1 MPFINREINRLKILK
16 NIELKKNK
24 SLNILPSKKKVRIT
38 NLKRSKFSKIYSYYH
53 SKNKIEEII
62 MYQKI
67 KKLRKDLKEK
77 QEREKKEYNDIFH
90 KNYPLENENE
100 YNNEIQE
107 ILKDKKEKED
117 IEIFKQNFYRKK
129 HGEYMT
135 KMGIEFDK
143 GFDLLNQKFQKKKEE
158 QNIKIKKIILNRQ
171 IKEMERNNNNDDN
184 DNDINIYDGE
194 KRKNKNNFFN
204 SPSHYKLNNSNN
216 VFKNNKENGK
226 FINSKLKSRV
236 FTFYARGNLYKTII
250 I

>member
-107 ILKDKKEKED
+107 ILKDKKE
-117 IEIFKQNFYRKK
+117 R
-129 HGEYMT
+129 
-135 KMGIEFDK
+135 
-143 GFDLLNQKFQKKKEE
+143 FDLLNQKFQKKKEE